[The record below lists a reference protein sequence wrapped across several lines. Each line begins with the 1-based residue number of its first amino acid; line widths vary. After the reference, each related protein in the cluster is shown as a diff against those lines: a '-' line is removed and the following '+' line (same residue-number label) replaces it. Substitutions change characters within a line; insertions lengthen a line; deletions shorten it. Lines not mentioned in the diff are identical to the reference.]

1 MKCPLIVLAK
11 GISGPFGHLA
21 LEVPG
26 AWNSARCCG
35 DPHRLKR
42 HSYFQKLSVVK
53 RTTHMQ
59 EPLMTHMDL
68 LRVLFCGS
76 LCVRVCVSVSVYEGM
91 YMHTCV

>member
-1 MKCPLIVLAK
+1 MLW
-11 GISGPFGHLA
+11 GPS
-21 LEVPG
+21 EVEKTQLLPET
-26 AWNSARCCG
+26 R
-35 DPHRLKR
+35 
-42 HSYFQKLSVVK
+42 SVVK

-76 LCVRVCVSVSVYEGM
+76 LCVRVCVSVSVYECM